1 MNESGLNIE
10 ELLVWDRNQF
20 QVCRMIGRRETRK
33 PHPLA
38 HTHTQTERDKL
49 GTNMRQEE
57 GENNRIGG
65 ENEEEKTV

>member
-38 HTHTQTERDKL
+38 HTHTNRERQTRNKHETR
-49 GTNMRQEE
+49 
-57 GENNRIGG
+57 GG
-65 ENEEEKTV
+65 GKQQDRRGK